1 MANIGSAF
9 TAPADGL
16 YFATAHFNQ
25 NGNPGGT
32 SFILHTMIQMAGAG
46 DDVSSP
52 SCSNYAGN
60 HNCTIT
66 QTRMAWLTAGQTIQM
81 RGRTENWGGGVYG
94 AMEVTRIY

>member
-1 MANIGSAF
+1 MANIGNAF

-25 NGNPGGT
+25 NGNPGST

-66 QTRMAWLTAGQTIQM
+66 QARMAWLTAGQTIQM